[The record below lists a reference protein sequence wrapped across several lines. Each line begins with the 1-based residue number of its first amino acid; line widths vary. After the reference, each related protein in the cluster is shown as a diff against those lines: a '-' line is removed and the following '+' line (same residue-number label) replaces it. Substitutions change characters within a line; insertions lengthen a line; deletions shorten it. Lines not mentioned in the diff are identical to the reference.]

1 MDSTPFW
8 LRKRYLIVFLTF
20 MGYAN
25 LYTMRVDLS
34 MAIVAI
40 TENRTVVNEDG
51 NVTFDQD
58 FRWDSR
64 EKGFALAAF
73 FYG

>member
-1 MDSTPFW
+1 
-8 LRKRYLIVFLTF
+8 
-20 MGYAN
+20 MGYVN

-40 TENRTVVNEDG
+40 TENRTVDHEDG
-51 NVTFDQD
+51 NVTYEQD
-58 FRWDSR
+58 FSWNSR
-64 EKGFALAAF
+64 EKGFALGAF

>member
-8 LRKRYLIVFLTF
+8 RKKRYLIVFLAF
-20 MGYAN
+20 MGYVN

-40 TENRTVVNEDG
+40 TENRTVDHEDG
-51 NVTFDQD
+51 NVTYEQD
-58 FRWDSR
+58 FSWNSR
-64 EKGFALAAF
+64 EKGFALGAF